1 MNRAKLKNLLKVL
14 TPDATAPDFSNFDNE
29 VTKLKSA
36 LTEKVQV
43 KTLED
48 VNVALERNRKKINFD
63 PLTQAFAQLKTDL
76 ADRDEKLVTELT
88 AKQAQLAEAI
98 KQSGELASQGDES
111 LKQDIESLIAEV
123 AVLSAR
129 KVEIP
134 DFAKQIKDTEI
145 KLLAVVETA
154 KTMDALQDEKE
165 NETVQAQFASFEK
178 QLKDLK
184 LQFQHRGGG
193 SMNRKITFGGTD
205 YLTRY
210 TDINYKAGSNVT
222 FTIANNNTTK
232 MVDVTV
238 AATGGG
244 GGTVRSINSVSVDT
258 SAAAVAATDYVYLCS
273 GTMILT
279 LPDATASNTNLYT
292 IKNVGSGIITI
303 ATTSAQTIDGTTTI
317 TMPTQY
323 TSVDVISDTANWSIT

>member
-1 MNRAKLKNLLKVL
+1 
-14 TPDATAPDFSNFDNE
+14 
-29 VTKLKSA
+29 
-36 LTEKVQV
+36 
-43 KTLED
+43 
-48 VNVALERNRKKINFD
+48 
-63 PLTQAFAQLKTDL
+63 
-76 ADRDEKLVTELT
+76 
-88 AKQAQLAEAI
+88 
-98 KQSGELASQGDES
+98 
-111 LKQDIESLIAEV
+111 
-123 AVLSAR
+123 
-129 KVEIP
+129 
-134 DFAKQIKDTEI
+134 
-145 KLLAVVETA
+145 
-154 KTMDALQDEKE
+154 
-165 NETVQAQFASFEK
+165 
-178 QLKDLK
+178 
-184 LQFQHRGGG
+184 
-193 SMNRKITFGGTD
+193 MNRKITFGGTD